1 MAKRCRELCQSKSEV
16 TLVRRLSSSTFC
28 LSHDTGNSELAMGI
42 ENNNDWNFRDLAG
55 MRENIKS
62 LKKNTGELEGILIG
76 PLRAPR
82 FFSATEIPSWW
93 VFRPLP

>member
-1 MAKRCRELCQSKSEV
+1 V
-16 TLVRRLSSSTFC
+16 GV
-28 LSHDTGNSELAMGI
+28 
-42 ENNNDWNFRDLAG
+42 ENNNDQNFKDLAG

-76 PLRAPR
+76 PLRVPR
-82 FFSATEIPSWW
+82 FFSATEIPSRW